1 MSNKQFTNEVKE
13 LNSSI
18 ILEKCNSKA
27 PEYRVYICNMSNIII
42 DIFETHFSKEVIKK
56 QLQMKGFEICKRKD
70 ATNYVSTC
78 KTGSDTSD
86 FNLWLKK

>member
-18 ILEKCNSKA
+18 IIDKCNSKA
-27 PEYRVYICNMSNIII
+27 PQYKVYICNMSNMIV
-42 DIFETHFSKEVIKK
+42 DVFETHFSKDMIKK
-56 QLQMKGFEICKRKD
+56 QLQIKGYEICKRKD
-70 ATNYVSTC
+70 ATNYISTC
-78 KTGSDTSD
+78 RIGSDISD

>member
-18 ILEKCNSKA
+18 ILDKCNSKA
-27 PEYRVYICNMSNIII
+27 PEYKVYICDMSNMIV
-42 DIFETHFSKEVIKK
+42 DIFETHFSKDIIKK
-56 QLQMKGFEICKRKD
+56 QLQRMGFEICKRKD
-70 ATNYVSTC
+70 ATNYIATC
-78 KTGSDTSD
+78 KIGSDTSD